1 MIIKHFEIDKADLN
15 KSNFYLFYG
24 KNDGLQNEIIEK
36 NFTNKFQGSINKYDE
51 KEFIEN
57 YNVIATEVLTKS
69 LFESEK
75 IIIISR
81 ISEKI
86 LKLIQEILERDIK
99 DIKFILKS
107 GILEKKSKIRNFF
120 EKNKNLVIVPFYE
133 DDVNSL
139 SAIALNFI
147 RKHNIKMSRESLNL
161 IVSRANGNRENLK
174 NDLEKI
180 FNFSV
185 TNKNIDTENVIK
197 LTNLSENYG
206 INELAD
212 SYLEKNI
219 KSTSKILNENI
230 FTEQDCVLIIRTI
243 LSKSKRLMNIIEIYN
258 ETKDLDEAIMSAKPP
273 VFWKDKISV
282 KKQAKTW
289 VLSELKNK
297 IYEINDIESL
307 IKINSRNSVNLISDF
322 MINY

>member
-1 MIIKHFEIDKADLN
+1 MIIKYFEIDKTDLN

-24 KNDGLQNEIIEK
+24 KNDGLQNEIIK
-36 NFTNKFQGSINKYDE
+36 KSFINNFQGNINRYDE

-57 YNVIATEVLTKS
+57 YNIIATEVLTKS

-81 ISEKI
+81 TSDKI
-86 LKLIQEILERDIK
+86 LKLIQEIFERDIK

-107 GILEKKSKIRNFF
+107 GILEKKSKLRNFF
-120 EKNKNLVIVPFYE
+120 EKNENLVIVPFYE

-139 SAIALNFI
+139 STIALNFI
-147 RKHNIKMSRESLNL
+147 RKNNIKMSRESLNL
-161 IVSRANGNRENLK
+161 IVNRANGNRENLK

-180 FNFSV
+180 FNFSI
-185 TNKNIDTENVIK
+185 TNKNIDTENIIK

-230 FTEQDCVLIIRTI
+230 FSEQDCVLIIRTI

-258 ETKDLDEAIMSAKPP
+258 ETKDLDKAIMSAKPP

-297 IYEINDIESL
+297 IYKINDIESL
-307 IKINSRNSVNLISDF
+307 IKINSRNSINLISDF

>member
-1 MIIKHFEIDKADLN
+1 MIIKYFEIDKTDLN

-24 KNDGLQNEIIEK
+24 KNDGLQNEIIK
-36 NFTNKFQGSINKYDE
+36 KSFIDNFQGKINRYDE

-57 YNVIATEVLTKS
+57 YNIIVTEVLTKS

-81 ISEKI
+81 TSDKI
-86 LKLIQEILERDIK
+86 LKLIQDIFERDIK

-107 GILEKKSKIRNFF
+107 GILEKKSKLRNFF
-120 EKNKNLVIVPFYE
+120 EKNENLVIVPFYE

-139 SAIALNFI
+139 STIALNFI
-147 RKHNIKMSRESLNL
+147 RKNNIKMSRESLNL
-161 IVSRANGNRENLK
+161 IVNRANGNRENLK

-180 FNFSV
+180 FNFSI
-185 TNKNIDTENVIK
+185 TNKNIDTENIIK

-206 INELAD
+206 VNELAD

-230 FTEQDCVLIIRTI
+230 FTEQECVLIIRTI

-307 IKINSRNSVNLISDF
+307 IKINSRNSINLISDF

>member
-1 MIIKHFEIDKADLN
+1 MIIKYFEIDKTDLN

-24 KNDGLQNEIIEK
+24 KNDGLQNEIIK
-36 NFTNKFQGSINKYDE
+36 KSFIDNFQGKINRYDE

-57 YNVIATEVLTKS
+57 YNIIVTEVLTKS

-81 ISEKI
+81 TSDKI
-86 LKLIQEILERDIK
+86 LKLIQEIFERDIK

-107 GILEKKSKIRNFF
+107 GILEKKSKLRNFF
-120 EKNKNLVIVPFYE
+120 EKNENLVIVPFYE
-133 DDVNSL
+133 DDINSL
-139 SAIALNFI
+139 STIALNFI
-147 RKHNIKMSRESLNL
+147 RKNNIKMSRESLNL
-161 IVSRANGNRENLK
+161 IVNRANGNRENLK

-180 FNFSV
+180 FNFSI
-185 TNKNIDTENVIK
+185 TNKNIDTENIIK

-206 INELAD
+206 VNELAD

-307 IKINSRNSVNLISDF
+307 IKINSRNSINLISDF

>member
-1 MIIKHFEIDKADLN
+1 MIIKYFEIDKTDLN

-24 KNDGLQNEIIEK
+24 KNDGLQNEIIKK
-36 NFTNKFQGSINKYDE
+36 NFINNFQGNINRYDE

-57 YNVIATEVLTKS
+57 YNIIATEVLTKS

-81 ISEKI
+81 TSDKI
-86 LKLIQEILERDIK
+86 LKLIQEIFERDIK

-107 GILEKKSKIRNFF
+107 GILEKKSKLRNFF
-120 EKNKNLVIVPFYE
+120 EKNENLVIVPFYE

-139 SAIALNFI
+139 STIALNFI
-147 RKHNIKMSRESLNL
+147 RKNNIKMSRESLNL
-161 IVSRANGNRENLK
+161 IVNRANGNRENLK

-180 FNFSV
+180 FNFSI
-185 TNKNIDTENVIK
+185 TNKNIDTENIIK

-206 INELAD
+206 VNELAD

-258 ETKDLDEAIMSAKPP
+258 ETKDLDKAIMSAKPP

-289 VLSELKNK
+289 ALSELKNK
-297 IYEINDIESL
+297 IYKINDIESL
-307 IKINSRNSVNLISDF
+307 IKINSRNSINLISDF

>member
-1 MIIKHFEIDKADLN
+1 MIIKYFEIDKTDLN

-24 KNDGLQNEIIEK
+24 KNDGLQNEIIK
-36 NFTNKFQGSINKYDE
+36 KSFINNFQGNINRYDE

-57 YNVIATEVLTKS
+57 YNIIVTEVLTKS

-81 ISEKI
+81 TSDKI
-86 LKLIQEILERDIK
+86 LKLIQEIFERDIK

-107 GILEKKSKIRNFF
+107 GILEKKSKLRNFF
-120 EKNKNLVIVPFYE
+120 EKNENLVIVPFYE

-139 SAIALNFI
+139 STIALNFI
-147 RKHNIKMSRESLNL
+147 RKNNIKMSRESLNL
-161 IVSRANGNRENLK
+161 IVNRANGNRENLK

-180 FNFSV
+180 FNFSI
-185 TNKNIDTENVIK
+185 TNKNIDTENIIK

-206 INELAD
+206 VNELAD

-307 IKINSRNSVNLISDF
+307 IKINSRNSINLISDF

>member
-1 MIIKHFEIDKADLN
+1 MIIKYFEIDKTDLN

-24 KNDGLQNEIIEK
+24 KNDGLQNEIIK
-36 NFTNKFQGSINKYDE
+36 KSFINNFQGNINRYDE

-57 YNVIATEVLTKS
+57 YNIIATEVLTKS
-69 LFESEK
+69 LFDSEK

-81 ISEKI
+81 TSDKI
-86 LKLIQEILERDIK
+86 LKLIQEIIERDIK

-107 GILEKKSKIRNFF
+107 GILEKKSKLRNFF
-120 EKNKNLVIVPFYE
+120 EKNENLVIVPFYE

-139 SAIALNFI
+139 STIALNFI
-147 RKHNIKMSRESLNL
+147 RKNNIKMSRESLNL
-161 IVSRANGNRENLK
+161 IVNRANGNRENLK

-180 FNFSV
+180 FNFSI
-185 TNKNIDTENVIK
+185 TNKNIDTENIIK

-230 FTEQDCVLIIRTI
+230 FSEQDCVLIIRTI

-258 ETKDLDEAIMSAKPP
+258 ETKDLDKAIMSAKPP

-289 VLSELKNK
+289 ALSELKNK
-297 IYEINDIESL
+297 IYKINDIESL
-307 IKINSRNSVNLISDF
+307 IKINSRNSINLISDF

>member
-1 MIIKHFEIDKADLN
+1 MIIKYFEIDKTDLN

-24 KNDGLQNEIIEK
+24 KNDGLQNEIIK
-36 NFTNKFQGSINKYDE
+36 KSFIDNFQGNINRYDE

-57 YNVIATEVLTKS
+57 YNIIVTEVLTKS

-81 ISEKI
+81 TSDKI
-86 LKLIQEILERDIK
+86 LKLIQEIFERDIK

-107 GILEKKSKIRNFF
+107 GILEKKSKLRNFF
-120 EKNKNLVIVPFYE
+120 EKNENLVIVPFYE

-139 SAIALNFI
+139 STIALNFI
-147 RKHNIKMSRESLNL
+147 RKNNIKMSRESLNL
-161 IVSRANGNRENLK
+161 IVNRANGNRENLK

-180 FNFSV
+180 FNFSI
-185 TNKNIDTENVIK
+185 TNKNIDTENIIK

-206 INELAD
+206 VNELAD

-297 IYEINDIESL
+297 IYKINDIESL
-307 IKINSRNSVNLISDF
+307 IKINSRNSINLISDF

>member
-1 MIIKHFEIDKADLN
+1 MIIKYFEIDKTDLN

-24 KNDGLQNEIIEK
+24 KNDGLQNEIIK
-36 NFTNKFQGSINKYDE
+36 KSFINNFQGNINRYDE

-57 YNVIATEVLTKS
+57 YNIIATEVLTKS

-75 IIIISR
+75 IIVISR
-81 ISEKI
+81 TSDKI
-86 LKLIQEILERDIK
+86 LRLIQEILERDIK

-107 GILEKKSKIRNFF
+107 GILEKKSKLRNFF
-120 EKNKNLVIVPFYE
+120 EKNENLVIIPFYE

-139 SAIALNFI
+139 STIALNFI
-147 RKHNIKMSRESLNL
+147 RKNNIKMSRESLNL
-161 IVSRANGNRENLK
+161 IVNRANGNRENLK

-180 FNFSV
+180 FNFSI
-185 TNKNIDTENVIK
+185 TNKNIDTENIIK

-206 INELAD
+206 VNELAD

-307 IKINSRNSVNLISDF
+307 IKINSRNSINLISDF

>member
-1 MIIKHFEIDKADLN
+1 MIIKYFEIDKTDLN

-36 NFTNKFQGSINKYDE
+36 SFINNFQGNINRYDE

-57 YNVIATEVLTKS
+57 YNIIATEVLTKS

-81 ISEKI
+81 TSDKI
-86 LKLIQEILERDIK
+86 LKLIQEIFERDIK

-107 GILEKKSKIRNFF
+107 GILEKKSKLRNFF
-120 EKNKNLVIVPFYE
+120 ERNENLVIVPFYE

-139 SAIALNFI
+139 STIALNFI
-147 RKHNIKMSRESLNL
+147 RKNNIKMSRESLNL
-161 IVSRANGNRENLK
+161 IVNRANGNRENLK

-180 FNFSV
+180 FNFSI
-185 TNKNIDTENVIK
+185 TNKNIDTENIIK

-230 FTEQDCVLIIRTI
+230 FSEQDCVLIIRTI

-289 VLSELKNK
+289 ALSELKNK
-297 IYEINDIESL
+297 IYKINDIESL
-307 IKINSRNSVNLISDF
+307 IKINSRNSINLISDF

>member
-1 MIIKHFEIDKADLN
+1 MIIKYFEIDKTDLN

-36 NFTNKFQGSINKYDE
+36 SFINNFQGNINRYDE

-57 YNVIATEVLTKS
+57 YNIIATEVLTKS

-81 ISEKI
+81 TSDKI
-86 LKLIQEILERDIK
+86 LKLIQEIFERDIK

-107 GILEKKSKIRNFF
+107 GILEKKSKLRNFF
-120 EKNKNLVIVPFYE
+120 EKNENLVIVPFYE
-133 DDVNSL
+133 DDINSL
-139 SAIALNFI
+139 STIALNFI
-147 RKHNIKMSRESLNL
+147 RKNNIKMSRESLNL
-161 IVSRANGNRENLK
+161 IVNRANGNRENLK

-180 FNFSV
+180 FNFSI
-185 TNKNIDTENVIK
+185 TNKNIDTENIIK

-206 INELAD
+206 VNELAD

-289 VLSELKNK
+289 ALSELKNK
-297 IYEINDIESL
+297 IYKINDIESL
-307 IKINSRNSVNLISDF
+307 IKINSRNSINLISDF

>member
-1 MIIKHFEIDKADLN
+1 MIIKYFEIDKTDLN

-24 KNDGLQNEIIEK
+24 KNDGLQNEIIK
-36 NFTNKFQGSINKYDE
+36 KSFLNNFQGNINRYDE

-57 YNVIATEVLTKS
+57 YNIIATEVLTKS

-81 ISEKI
+81 TSDKI
-86 LKLIQEILERDIK
+86 LKLIQEIFERDIK

-107 GILEKKSKIRNFF
+107 GILEKKSKLRNFF
-120 EKNKNLVIVPFYE
+120 ERNENLVIVPFYE

-139 SAIALNFI
+139 STIALNFI
-147 RKHNIKMSRESLNL
+147 RKNNIKMSRESLNL
-161 IVSRANGNRENLK
+161 IVNRANGNRENLK

-180 FNFSV
+180 FNFSI
-185 TNKNIDTENVIK
+185 TNKNIDTENIIK

-230 FTEQDCVLIIRTI
+230 FTEQDCVLIIRSI

-258 ETKDLDEAIMSAKPP
+258 ETKNLDVAIMSAKPP
-273 VFWKDKISV
+273 VFWKDKISL

-307 IKINSRNSVNLISDF
+307 IKINSRNSINLISDF

>member
-1 MIIKHFEIDKADLN
+1 MIIKYFEIDKTDLN

-24 KNDGLQNEIIEK
+24 KNDGLQNEIIK
-36 NFTNKFQGSINKYDE
+36 KSFINNFQGNINRYDE

-57 YNVIATEVLTKS
+57 YNIIATEVLTKS
-69 LFESEK
+69 LFDSEK

-81 ISEKI
+81 TSDKI
-86 LKLIQEILERDIK
+86 LKLIQEIFERDIK

-107 GILEKKSKIRNFF
+107 GILEKKSKLRNFF
-120 EKNKNLVIVPFYE
+120 EKNENLVIVPFYE
-133 DDVNSL
+133 DNVNSL
-139 SAIALNFI
+139 STIALNFI
-147 RKHNIKMSRESLNL
+147 RKNNIKMSRESLNL
-161 IVSRANGNRENLK
+161 IVNRANGNRENLK

-180 FNFSV
+180 FNFSI
-185 TNKNIDTENVIK
+185 TNKNIDTEDIIK

-230 FTEQDCVLIIRTI
+230 FTEQDCVLIIRSI

-258 ETKDLDEAIMSAKPP
+258 ETKDLDVAIMSAKPP

>member
-1 MIIKHFEIDKADLN
+1 MIIKYFEIDKTDLN

-36 NFTNKFQGSINKYDE
+36 SFINNFQGNINRYDE

-57 YNVIATEVLTKS
+57 YNIIATEVLTKS

-81 ISEKI
+81 TSDKI
-86 LKLIQEILERDIK
+86 LRLIQEILERDIK

-107 GILEKKSKIRNFF
+107 GILEKKSKLRNFF
-120 EKNKNLVIVPFYE
+120 EKNKNIVIVPFYE
-133 DDVNSL
+133 DDINSL
-139 SAIALNFI
+139 STIALNFI
-147 RKHNIKMSRESLNL
+147 RKNNIKMSRESLNL
-161 IVSRANGNRENLK
+161 IVNRANGNRENLK

-180 FNFSV
+180 FNFSI
-185 TNKNIDTENVIK
+185 TNKNIDYENIIK

-230 FTEQDCVLIIRTI
+230 FTEQDCVLIIRSI

-273 VFWKDKISV
+273 IFWKDKISV
-282 KKQAKTW
+282 KKQVKSW
-289 VLSELKNK
+289 ILSELKNK

-322 MINY
+322 IINY

>member
-1 MIIKHFEIDKADLN
+1 MIIKYFEIDKTDLN

-24 KNDGLQNEIIEK
+24 KNDGLQNEIIK
-36 NFTNKFQGSINKYDE
+36 KSFINNFQGNINRYDE

-57 YNVIATEVLTKS
+57 YNIIATEVLTKS

-81 ISEKI
+81 TSDKI
-86 LKLIQEILERDIK
+86 LKLIQEIFERDIK

-107 GILEKKSKIRNFF
+107 GILEKKSKLRNFF
-120 EKNKNLVIVPFYE
+120 EKNENLVIVPFYE

-139 SAIALNFI
+139 STIALNFI
-147 RKHNIKMSRESLNL
+147 RKNNIKMSRESLNL
-161 IVSRANGNRENLK
+161 IVNRANGNRENLK

-180 FNFSV
+180 FNFSI
-185 TNKNIDTENVIK
+185 TNKNIDTENIIK

-206 INELAD
+206 VNKLAD

-289 VLSELKNK
+289 ALSELKNK
-297 IYEINDIESL
+297 IYKINDIESL
-307 IKINSRNSVNLISDF
+307 IKINSRNSINLISDF

>member
-1 MIIKHFEIDKADLN
+1 MIIKYFEIDKTDLN
-15 KSNFYLFYG
+15 KFNFYLFYG
-24 KNDGLQNEIIEK
+24 KNDGLQNEIIK
-36 NFTNKFQGSINKYDE
+36 KSFINNFQGNINRYDE

-57 YNVIATEVLTKS
+57 YNIIATEVLTKS
-69 LFESEK
+69 LFDSEK

-81 ISEKI
+81 TSDKI
-86 LKLIQEILERDIK
+86 LKLIQEIFERDIK

-107 GILEKKSKIRNFF
+107 GILEKKSKLRNFF
-120 EKNKNLVIVPFYE
+120 EKNENLVIVPFYE
-133 DDVNSL
+133 DNVNSL
-139 SAIALNFI
+139 STIALNFI
-147 RKHNIKMSRESLNL
+147 RKNNIKMSRESLNL
-161 IVSRANGNRENLK
+161 IVNRANGNRENLK

-180 FNFSV
+180 FNFSI
-185 TNKNIDTENVIK
+185 TNKNIDTEDIIK

-230 FTEQDCVLIIRTI
+230 FTEQDCVLIIRSI

-258 ETKDLDEAIMSAKPP
+258 ETKDLDVAIMSAKPP

>member
-81 ISEKI
+81 ISDKI
-86 LKLIQEILERDIK
+86 LKLIHEILERDIK

-230 FTEQDCVLIIRTI
+230 FSDQDCILIIRTI
-243 LSKSKRLMNIIEIYN
+243 LSKSKRLINIIEIYN

-273 VFWKDKISV
+273 IFWKDKMSV

-297 IYEINDIESL
+297 VYEINDIESL
-307 IKINSRNSVNLISDF
+307 IKINSKNSINLIADF

>member
-1 MIIKHFEIDKADLN
+1 MIIKNFQIDKTDLN
-15 KSNFYLFYG
+15 KYNFYLFYG

-36 NFTNKFQGSINKYDE
+36 SFINKFEGTINKYDE

-81 ISEKI
+81 TSDKI
-86 LKLIQEILERDIK
+86 LKLIQEIFERDIK

-107 GILEKKSKIRNFF
+107 GILEKKSKLRNFF
-120 EKNKNLVIVPFYE
+120 EKNENLVIVPFYE

-139 SAIALNFI
+139 STIALNFI
-147 RKHNIKMSRESLNL
+147 RKNNIKMSRESLNL
-161 IVSRANGNRENLK
+161 IVNRANGNRENLK

-180 FNFSV
+180 FNFSI
-185 TNKNIDTENVIK
+185 TNKNIDTENIIK

-230 FTEQDCVLIIRTI
+230 FTEQDCVLIIRSI

-258 ETKDLDEAIMSAKPP
+258 ETKDLDKAIMSAKPP

-289 VLSELKNK
+289 ALSELKNK
-297 IYEINDIESL
+297 IYKINDIESL
-307 IKINSRNSVNLISDF
+307 IKINSRNSINLISDF

>member
-1 MIIKHFEIDKADLN
+1 MIIKYFEIDKTDLN

-36 NFTNKFQGSINKYDE
+36 SFINNFQGNINRYDE

-57 YNVIATEVLTKS
+57 YNIIATEVLTKS

-81 ISEKI
+81 TSDKI
-86 LKLIQEILERDIK
+86 LKLIREIFERDIK

-107 GILEKKSKIRNFF
+107 GILEKKSKLRNFF
-120 EKNKNLVIVPFYE
+120 ERNENLVIVPFYE

-139 SAIALNFI
+139 STIALNFI
-147 RKHNIKMSRESLNL
+147 RKNNIKMSRESLNL
-161 IVSRANGNRENLK
+161 IVNRANGNRENLK

-180 FNFSV
+180 FNFSI
-185 TNKNIDTENVIK
+185 TNKNIDTENIIK

-230 FTEQDCVLIIRTI
+230 FSEQDCVLIIRTI

-258 ETKDLDEAIMSAKPP
+258 ETKDLDKAIMSAKPP

-282 KKQAKTW
+282 KKQVKTW
-289 VLSELKNK
+289 ELSELKNK
-297 IYEINDIESL
+297 IYKINDIESL
-307 IKINSRNSVNLISDF
+307 IKINSRNSINLISDF

>member
-1 MIIKHFEIDKADLN
+1 MIIKYFEIDKTDLN

-24 KNDGLQNEIIEK
+24 KNDGLQNEIIK
-36 NFTNKFQGSINKYDE
+36 KSFINNFQGNINRYDE

-57 YNVIATEVLTKS
+57 YNIIATEVLTKS

-75 IIIISR
+75 IIVISR
-81 ISEKI
+81 TSDKI
-86 LKLIQEILERDIK
+86 LKLIQEIFERDIK

-107 GILEKKSKIRNFF
+107 GILEKKSKLRNFF
-120 EKNKNLVIVPFYE
+120 EKNENLVIVPFYE

-139 SAIALNFI
+139 STIALNFI
-147 RKHNIKMSRESLNL
+147 RKNNIKMSRESLNL
-161 IVSRANGNRENLK
+161 IVNRANGNRENLK

-180 FNFSV
+180 FNFSI
-185 TNKNIDTENVIK
+185 TNKNIDTENIIK

-206 INELAD
+206 VNELAD

-258 ETKDLDEAIMSAKPP
+258 ETKDLDVAIMSAKPP

>member
-107 GILEKKSKIRNFF
+107 GILEKRSKLRNFF

-243 LSKSKRLMNIIEIYN
+243 LSKSKRLINIIEIYN

>member
-1 MIIKHFEIDKADLN
+1 MIIKYFEINKADLN

-243 LSKSKRLMNIIEIYN
+243 LSKSKRLINIIEIYN

>member
-1 MIIKHFEIDKADLN
+1 MIIKYFEIDKTDLN

-24 KNDGLQNEIIEK
+24 KNDGLQNEIIK
-36 NFTNKFQGSINKYDE
+36 KSFIDNFQGKINRYDE

-57 YNVIATEVLTKS
+57 YNIIVTEVLTKS

-81 ISEKI
+81 TSDKI
-86 LKLIQEILERDIK
+86 LKLIQEIFERDIK

-107 GILEKKSKIRNFF
+107 GILEKKSKLRNFF
-120 EKNKNLVIVPFYE
+120 EKNENLVIVPFYE

-139 SAIALNFI
+139 STIALNFI
-147 RKHNIKMSRESLNL
+147 RKNNIKMSRESLNL
-161 IVSRANGNRENLK
+161 IVNRANGNRENLK

-180 FNFSV
+180 FNFSI
-185 TNKNIDTENVIK
+185 TNKNIDTENIIK

-206 INELAD
+206 VNELAD

-307 IKINSRNSVNLISDF
+307 IKINSRNSINLISDF

>member
-1 MIIKHFEIDKADLN
+1 MIIKYFEIDKTDLN

-24 KNDGLQNEIIEK
+24 KNDGLQNEIIK
-36 NFTNKFQGSINKYDE
+36 KSFINNFQGNINRYDE

-57 YNVIATEVLTKS
+57 YNIIVTEVLTKS

-81 ISEKI
+81 TSDKI
-86 LKLIQEILERDIK
+86 LKLIQEIFERDIK

-107 GILEKKSKIRNFF
+107 GILEKKSKLRNFF
-120 EKNKNLVIVPFYE
+120 EKNENLVIVPFYE

-139 SAIALNFI
+139 STIALNFI
-147 RKHNIKMSRESLNL
+147 RKNNIKMSRESLNL
-161 IVSRANGNRENLK
+161 IVNRANGNRENLK

-180 FNFSV
+180 FNFSI
-185 TNKNIDTENVIK
+185 TNKNIDTENIIK

-206 INELAD
+206 VNELAD

-230 FTEQDCVLIIRTI
+230 FTEQECVLIIRTI

-307 IKINSRNSVNLISDF
+307 IKINSRNSINLISDF

>member
-1 MIIKHFEIDKADLN
+1 MIIKYFEIDKTDLN

-24 KNDGLQNEIIEK
+24 KNEGLQNEIIEK
-36 NFTNKFQGSINKYDE
+36 SFINNFQGNINRYDE

-57 YNVIATEVLTKS
+57 YNIIATEVLTKS

-81 ISEKI
+81 TSDKI
-86 LKLIQEILERDIK
+86 LKLIQEIFERDIK

-107 GILEKKSKIRNFF
+107 GILEKKSKLRNFF
-120 EKNKNLVIVPFYE
+120 ERNENLVIVPFYE

-139 SAIALNFI
+139 STIALNFI
-147 RKHNIKMSRESLNL
+147 KKNNIKMSRESLNL
-161 IVSRANGNRENLK
+161 IVNRANGNRENLK

-180 FNFSV
+180 FNFSI
-185 TNKNIDTENVIK
+185 TNKNIDTGNIIK

-230 FTEQDCVLIIRTI
+230 FSEQDCVLIIRTI

-273 VFWKDKISV
+273 VFWKDKISL

-307 IKINSRNSVNLISDF
+307 IKINSRNSINLISDF
-322 MINY
+322 VINY

>member
-1 MIIKHFEIDKADLN
+1 MIIKYFEIGKTDLN

-24 KNDGLQNEIIEK
+24 KNDGLQNEIIK
-36 NFTNKFQGSINKYDE
+36 KSFINNFHGNINRYDE
-51 KEFIEN
+51 KDFIEN
-57 YNVIATEVLTKS
+57 YNIIATEVLTKS

-81 ISEKI
+81 TSDKI
-86 LKLIQEILERDIK
+86 LKLIQEIFERDIK

-107 GILEKKSKIRNFF
+107 GILEKKSKLRNFF
-120 EKNKNLVIVPFYE
+120 EKNENLVIVPFYE
-133 DDVNSL
+133 DDINSL
-139 SAIALNFI
+139 STIALNFI
-147 RKHNIKMSRESLNL
+147 RKNNIKMSRESLNL
-161 IVSRANGNRENLK
+161 IVNRANGNRENLK

-180 FNFSV
+180 FNFSI
-185 TNKNIDTENVIK
+185 TNKNIDTENIIK

-206 INELAD
+206 INELVD

-230 FTEQDCVLIIRTI
+230 FSEQDCVLIIRTI

-307 IKINSRNSVNLISDF
+307 IKINSRNSINLISDF

>member
-1 MIIKHFEIDKADLN
+1 MIIKYFEIDKTDLN
-15 KSNFYLFYG
+15 KFNFYLFYG
-24 KNDGLQNEIIEK
+24 KNDGLQNEIIK
-36 NFTNKFQGSINKYDE
+36 KSFINNFQGNINRYDE

-57 YNVIATEVLTKS
+57 YNIIATEVLTKS
-69 LFESEK
+69 LFDSEK

-81 ISEKI
+81 TSDKI
-86 LKLIQEILERDIK
+86 LKLIQEIFERDIK

-107 GILEKKSKIRNFF
+107 EILEKKSKLRNFF
-120 EKNKNLVIVPFYE
+120 EKNENLVIVPFYE
-133 DDVNSL
+133 DNVNSL
-139 SAIALNFI
+139 STIALNFI
-147 RKHNIKMSRESLNL
+147 RKNNIKMSRESLNL
-161 IVSRANGNRENLK
+161 IVNRANGNRENLK

-180 FNFSV
+180 FNFSI
-185 TNKNIDTENVIK
+185 TNKNIDTEDIIK

-230 FTEQDCVLIIRTI
+230 FTEQDCVLIIRSI

-258 ETKDLDEAIMSAKPP
+258 ETKDLDVAIMSAKPP

>member
-81 ISEKI
+81 ISDKI
-86 LKLIQEILERDIK
+86 LKLIHEILERDIK

-107 GILEKKSKIRNFF
+107 GILEKRSKLRNFF

-230 FTEQDCVLIIRTI
+230 FSDQDCILIIRTI
-243 LSKSKRLMNIIEIYN
+243 LSKSKRLINIIEIYN

-273 VFWKDKISV
+273 IFWKDKMSV

-297 IYEINDIESL
+297 VYEINDIESL
-307 IKINSRNSVNLISDF
+307 IKINSKNSINLIADF

>member
-1 MIIKHFEIDKADLN
+1 MIIKYFEIDKTDLN

-24 KNDGLQNEIIEK
+24 KNDGLQNEIIK
-36 NFTNKFQGSINKYDE
+36 KSFINNFQGNINRYDE

-57 YNVIATEVLTKS
+57 YNIIATEVLTKS
-69 LFESEK
+69 LFDSEK

-81 ISEKI
+81 TSDKI
-86 LKLIQEILERDIK
+86 LKLIQEIIERDIK

-107 GILEKKSKIRNFF
+107 GILEKKSKLRNFF
-120 EKNKNLVIVPFYE
+120 EKNENLVIVPFYE

-139 SAIALNFI
+139 STIALNFI
-147 RKHNIKMSRESLNL
+147 RKNNIKMSRESLNL
-161 IVSRANGNRENLK
+161 IVNRANGNRENLK

-180 FNFSV
+180 FNFSI
-185 TNKNIDTENVIK
+185 TNKNIDTENIIK

-230 FTEQDCVLIIRTI
+230 FSEQDCVLIIRTI

-258 ETKDLDEAIMSAKPP
+258 ETKNLDEAIMSAKPP

-297 IYEINDIESL
+297 IYEINDIETL
-307 IKINSRNSVNLISDF
+307 IKINSRNSINLISDF
-322 MINY
+322 VINY

>member
-1 MIIKHFEIDKADLN
+1 MIIKYFEIDKTDLN

-24 KNDGLQNEIIEK
+24 KNDGLQNEIIK
-36 NFTNKFQGSINKYDE
+36 KSFLDNFQGNINRYDE

-57 YNVIATEVLTKS
+57 YNIIVTEVLTKS

-81 ISEKI
+81 TSDKI
-86 LKLIQEILERDIK
+86 LKLIQEIFERDIK

-107 GILEKKSKIRNFF
+107 GILEKKSKLRNFF
-120 EKNKNLVIVPFYE
+120 EKNENLVIVPFYE

-139 SAIALNFI
+139 STIALNFI
-147 RKHNIKMSRESLNL
+147 RKNNIKMSRESLNL
-161 IVSRANGNRENLK
+161 IVNRANGNRENLK

-180 FNFSV
+180 FNFSI
-185 TNKNIDTENVIK
+185 TNKNIDTENIIK

-206 INELAD
+206 INELVD

-307 IKINSRNSVNLISDF
+307 IKINSRNSINLISDF

>member
-1 MIIKHFEIDKADLN
+1 MIIKNFQVDKTDLN
-15 KSNFYLFYG
+15 KYNFYLFYG
-24 KNDGLQNEIIEK
+24 KNDGLQNEVIEK
-36 NFTNKFQGSINKYDE
+36 SFLKKFEGTINKYDE

-81 ISEKI
+81 TSDKI
-86 LKLIQEILERDIK
+86 LKLIEEILERDIK
-99 DIKFILKS
+99 DIKFILKT
-107 GILEKKSKIRNFF
+107 GILEKKSKLRNFF
-120 EKNKNLVIVPFYE
+120 EKNKNLVIIPFYE
-133 DDVNSL
+133 DDVSAL
-139 SAIALNFI
+139 STIALNFI
-147 RKHNIKMSRESLNL
+147 REHKIKMSRESLNL
-161 IVSRANGNRENLK
+161 IVGRANGNRENLK

-180 FNFSV
+180 LNFSI
-185 TNKNIDTENVIK
+185 TNKNIDTEHVTK

-212 SYLEKNI
+212 SYLEKDI
-219 KSTSKILNENI
+219 KNTSKILNENI
-230 FTEQDCVLIIRTI
+230 FSDQDCVLIIRTI

-258 ETKDLDEAIMSAKPP
+258 EKKDLDEAIMSAKPP

-289 VLSELKNK
+289 ALSELKNK
-297 IYEINDIESL
+297 IYKINDIESL
-307 IKINSRNSVNLISDF
+307 IKINSRNSINLISDF

>member
-1 MIIKHFEIDKADLN
+1 MIIKYFEIDKTDLN

-24 KNDGLQNEIIEK
+24 KNDGLQNEIIK
-36 NFTNKFQGSINKYDE
+36 KSFINNFQGNINRYDE

-57 YNVIATEVLTKS
+57 YNIIATEVLTKS

-81 ISEKI
+81 TSDKI
-86 LKLIQEILERDIK
+86 LKLIQEIFERDIK

-107 GILEKKSKIRNFF
+107 GILEKKSKLRNFF
-120 EKNKNLVIVPFYE
+120 EKNENLVIVPFYE

-139 SAIALNFI
+139 STIALNFI
-147 RKHNIKMSRESLNL
+147 RKNNIKMSRESLNL
-161 IVSRANGNRENLK
+161 IVNRANGNRENLK

-180 FNFSV
+180 FNFSI
-185 TNKNIDTENVIK
+185 TNKNIDTENIIK

-230 FTEQDCVLIIRTI
+230 FSEQDCVLIIRTI

-258 ETKDLDEAIMSAKPP
+258 ETKDLDKAIMSAKPP

-282 KKQAKTW
+282 KKQVKTW
-289 VLSELKNK
+289 EFP
-297 IYEINDIESL
+297 IC
-307 IKINSRNSVNLISDF
+307 
-322 MINY
+322 

>member
-1 MIIKHFEIDKADLN
+1 MIIKYFEIDKTDLN

-24 KNDGLQNEIIEK
+24 KNDGLQNEIIK
-36 NFTNKFQGSINKYDE
+36 KSFINNFQGNINRYDE

-57 YNVIATEVLTKS
+57 YNIIATEVLTKS

-81 ISEKI
+81 TSDKI
-86 LKLIQEILERDIK
+86 LRLIQEILERDIK

-107 GILEKKSKIRNFF
+107 GILEKKSKLRNFF
-120 EKNKNLVIVPFYE
+120 EKNKNIVIVPFYE
-133 DDVNSL
+133 DDINSL
-139 SAIALNFI
+139 STIALNFI
-147 RKHNIKMSRESLNL
+147 RKNNIKMSRESLNL
-161 IVSRANGNRENLK
+161 IVNRANGNRENLK

-180 FNFSV
+180 FNFSI
-185 TNKNIDTENVIK
+185 TNKNIDTGNIIK

-273 VFWKDKISV
+273 VFWKDKMSV
-282 KKQAKTW
+282 KKQVKTW
-289 VLSELKNK
+289 VLKELKNK
-297 IYEINDIESL
+297 IYEINDIETL
-307 IKINSRNSVNLISDF
+307 IKINSRNSINLISDF

>member
-1 MIIKHFEIDKADLN
+1 MIIKSFQIDKTDLN
-15 KSNFYLFYG
+15 KYNFYLFYG

-36 NFTNKFQGSINKYDE
+36 SFINKFEGTINKYDE

-57 YNVIATEVLTKS
+57 YNIIGSEVLTKS
-69 LFESEK
+69 LFEREK

-81 ISEKI
+81 TSDKI

-99 DIKFILKS
+99 DIKFILKT
-107 GILEKKSKIRNFF
+107 GILEKKSKLRNFF
-120 EKNKNLVIVPFYE
+120 EVNKNLVIVPFYE
-133 DDVNSL
+133 DDINSL
-139 SAIALNFI
+139 STIALNFI
-147 RKHNIKMSRESLNL
+147 KKHNIKMSRESLNL
-161 IVSRANGNRENLK
+161 IVSRANGSRENLK

-180 FNFSV
+180 FNFSI
-185 TNKNIDTENVIK
+185 TNKNIDTGNIIK

-230 FTEQDCVLIIRTI
+230 FSDLDCVLIVRTI

-258 ETKDLDEAIMSAKPP
+258 ETKDLDEAIMIAKPP
-273 VFWKDKISV
+273 VFWKDKISI

-289 VLSELKNK
+289 ALSELKNK
-297 IYEINDIESL
+297 IYEINDIETL
-307 IKINSRNSVNLISDF
+307 IKINSKNSINLISDF

>member
-1 MIIKHFEIDKADLN
+1 MIIKYFEIDKTDLN

-24 KNDGLQNEIIEK
+24 KNDGLQNEIIK
-36 NFTNKFQGSINKYDE
+36 KSFINNFQGNINRYDE

-57 YNVIATEVLTKS
+57 YNIIATEVLTKS

-81 ISEKI
+81 TSDKI
-86 LKLIQEILERDIK
+86 LKLIQEIFERDIK

-107 GILEKKSKIRNFF
+107 GILEKKSKLRNFF
-120 EKNKNLVIVPFYE
+120 EKNENLVIVPFYE

-139 SAIALNFI
+139 STIALNFI
-147 RKHNIKMSRESLNL
+147 RKNNIKMSRESLNL
-161 IVSRANGNRENLK
+161 IVNRANGNRENLK

-180 FNFSV
+180 FNFSI
-185 TNKNIDTENVIK
+185 TNKNIDTENIIK

-206 INELAD
+206 VNELAD

-297 IYEINDIESL
+297 IYKINDIESL
-307 IKINSRNSVNLISDF
+307 IKINSRNSINLISDF

>member
-1 MIIKHFEIDKADLN
+1 MIIKYFEIDKTDLN

-24 KNDGLQNEIIEK
+24 KNDGLQNEIIK
-36 NFTNKFQGSINKYDE
+36 KSFINNFQGNINRYDE

-57 YNVIATEVLTKS
+57 YNIIVTEVLTKS

-81 ISEKI
+81 TSDKI
-86 LKLIQEILERDIK
+86 LKLIQEIFERDIK

-107 GILEKKSKIRNFF
+107 GILEKKSKLRNFF
-120 EKNKNLVIVPFYE
+120 EKNENLVIVPFYE
-133 DDVNSL
+133 DDINSL
-139 SAIALNFI
+139 STIALNFI
-147 RKHNIKMSRESLNL
+147 RKNNIKMSRESLNL
-161 IVSRANGNRENLK
+161 IVNRANGNRENLK

-180 FNFSV
+180 FNFSI
-185 TNKNIDTENVIK
+185 TNKNIDTENIIK

-206 INELAD
+206 VNELAD

-273 VFWKDKISV
+273 VFWKDKMSV
-282 KKQAKTW
+282 KKQVKTW
-289 VLSELKNK
+289 VLKELKNK

-307 IKINSRNSVNLISDF
+307 IKINSRNSINLISDF
-322 MINY
+322 VINY

>member
-1 MIIKHFEIDKADLN
+1 MIIKNFQIDKTDLN
-15 KSNFYLFYG
+15 KYNFYLFYG
-24 KNDGLQNEIIEK
+24 KNDGLQNEIIK
-36 NFTNKFQGSINKYDE
+36 KSFINNFKGNINKYDE

-57 YNVIATEVLTKS
+57 YNIIATEVLTKS

-81 ISEKI
+81 TSEKI
-86 LKLIQEILERDIK
+86 LKLIQEIIERDIK

-107 GILEKKSKIRNFF
+107 GILEKKSKLRNYF
-120 EKNKNLVIVPFYE
+120 EKNENLVIVPFYE
-133 DDVNSL
+133 DDDNSL
-139 SAIALNFI
+139 STIALNFI
-147 RKHNIKMSRESLNL
+147 RKNNIKMSRESLNL
-161 IVSRANGNRENLK
+161 IVNRANGNRENLK

-180 FNFSV
+180 FNFSI
-185 TNKNIDTENVIK
+185 TNKNIDYENIIK

-206 INELAD
+206 VNKLAD

-230 FTEQDCVLIIRTI
+230 FTEQDCVLIIRSI

-297 IYEINDIESL
+297 IYEINDIETL
-307 IKINSRNSVNLISDF
+307 IKINSRNSINLISDF
-322 MINY
+322 VINY

>member
-1 MIIKHFEIDKADLN
+1 MIIKYFEIGKTDLN

-24 KNDGLQNEIIEK
+24 KNDGLQNEIIK
-36 NFTNKFQGSINKYDE
+36 KSFINNFHGNINRYDE
-51 KEFIEN
+51 KDFIEN
-57 YNVIATEVLTKS
+57 YNIIATEVLTKS

-81 ISEKI
+81 TSDKI
-86 LKLIQEILERDIK
+86 LKLIQEIFERDIK

-107 GILEKKSKIRNFF
+107 GILEKKSKLRNFF
-120 EKNKNLVIVPFYE
+120 EKNENLVIVPFYE

-139 SAIALNFI
+139 STIALNFI
-147 RKHNIKMSRESLNL
+147 RKNNIKMSRESLNL
-161 IVSRANGNRENLK
+161 IVNRANGNRENLK

-180 FNFSV
+180 FNFSI
-185 TNKNIDTENVIK
+185 TNKNIDTENIIK

-206 INELAD
+206 VNELAD

-297 IYEINDIESL
+297 IYKINDIESL
-307 IKINSRNSVNLISDF
+307 IKINSRNSINLISDF

>member
-1 MIIKHFEIDKADLN
+1 MIIKYFEIDKTDLN

-24 KNDGLQNEIIEK
+24 KNDGLQNEIIK
-36 NFTNKFQGSINKYDE
+36 KSFIDNFQGNINRYDE

-57 YNVIATEVLTKS
+57 YNIIVTEVLTKS

-81 ISEKI
+81 ASDKI
-86 LKLIQEILERDIK
+86 LKLIQEIFERDIK

-107 GILEKKSKIRNFF
+107 GILEKKSKLRNFF
-120 EKNKNLVIVPFYE
+120 EKNENLVIVPFYE

-139 SAIALNFI
+139 STIALNFI
-147 RKHNIKMSRESLNL
+147 RKNNIKMSRESLNL
-161 IVSRANGNRENLK
+161 IVTRANGNRENLK

-180 FNFSV
+180 FNFSI
-185 TNKNIDTENVIK
+185 TNKNIDTENIIK

-206 INELAD
+206 VNELAD

-307 IKINSRNSVNLISDF
+307 IKINSRNSINLISDF